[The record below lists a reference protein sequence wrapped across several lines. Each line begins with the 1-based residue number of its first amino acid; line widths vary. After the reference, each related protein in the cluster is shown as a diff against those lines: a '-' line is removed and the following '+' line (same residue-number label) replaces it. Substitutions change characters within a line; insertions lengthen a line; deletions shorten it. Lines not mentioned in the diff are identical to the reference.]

1 MLPSPASENPS
12 LDDTRLT
19 QPELTGS
26 LVAEILIYPPKFSHR
41 SRERRQSDSTRSAPL
56 WIILQAACRYS
67 CIDLLIRTPTP
78 FGCSRCVLE
87 SRMSRY
93 DVFSLTQ
100 NCMNTFSTTHC
111 HTHGLRKV
119 GSVAYNVMAWI
130 SRSERIFGTS
140 YVAFAPGTL
149 IRMPLCGLMLSVS
162 TGQRD

>member
-1 MLPSPASENPS
+1 VLPSSASENPS
-12 LDDTRLT
+12 LDHTRLT
-19 QPELTGS
+19 QPEPTGS
-26 LVAEILIYPPKFSHR
+26 LVAGILIYLLKFSYR
-41 SRERRQSDSTRSAPL
+41 STERRQSDFTRSAPL